1 MCPEENC
8 GNIAS
13 VKIYAHPYTHC
24 LCPCVCLPLLCMI
37 CIVFDMAH
45 PQNHKLLTNNIY
57 MYIYI
62 YIYIVISSQVLYSRW
77 KFITLTV
84 QYTTVEYSSQ
94 LFYNSNTRIT
104 STGYSEY
111 FYCLLA
117 SALVP

>member
-1 MCPEENC
+1 M
-8 GNIAS
+8 
-13 VKIYAHPYTHC
+13 YLYTHT
-24 LCPCVCLPLLCMI
+24 
-37 CIVFDMAH
+37 H
-45 PQNHKLLTNNIY
+45 THTHTH
-57 MYIYI
+57 I

-77 KFITLTV
+77 KFITLKA

-104 STGYSEY
+104 STDYSEY